1 MMEDM
6 GLPFPGPD
14 FFELLPAYQTLLPDT
29 WFFSFPKHSNIWN
42 IGKNCFCCGL
52 PPSAPH
58 RGARPHRC
66 TPIYFDFQTRADIR
80 IRIRRIVI
88 RIRIRHT
95 AIRVRV
101 VVPAIDHTA
110 YWVALP
116 AAKLLN
122 ICAKLVRILR
132 NAPKQHGNEATEHR
146 ASPIYPV
153 PRAAV

>member
-1 MMEDM
+1 M
-6 GLPFPGPD
+6 
-14 FFELLPAYQTLLPDT
+14 
-29 WFFSFPKHSNIWN
+29 
-42 IGKNCFCCGL
+42 

-58 RGARPHRC
+58 RGHV
-66 TPIYFDFQTRADIR
+66 PIVVRRLFVGETRADIR

-116 AAKLLN
+116 TAKLLN
-122 ICAKLVRILR
+122 ICAKHESKLH
-132 NAPKQHGNEATEHR
+132 NAPKHHGDEATEHR
-146 ASPIYPV
+146 ASPVYPV
-153 PRAAV
+153 PRTAVQLVFEFKTRGCNDGRIDSRPRRQCTQTDQRTADEMLVAVAFS